1 MPVYPCVK
9 CNSPVDP
16 GADQSCRN
24 CKEKKP
30 LQCSRCQK
38 MVPTEEVYQRE
49 TLKTKKP
56 IFCLDCGV
64 REEVV
69 KCGLC
74 NLSLQRHQGKQVS
87 DFPGAKVYHAH
98 CLLERNRQ
106 RDRLLKF
113 QPLMALIGLVL
124 GGLWGK
130 SQMGNWGFAGLSGAG
145 VAVAFFLI
153 IRLIYIRMTP
163 R

>member
-1 MPVYPCVK
+1 MPVYPCLK

-16 GADQSCRN
+16 AADRSCRN
-24 CKEKKP
+24 CKDTKP

-38 MVPTEEVYQRE
+38 RIPTEEVFQRE
-49 TLKTKKP
+49 LLKTKKP
-56 IFCLDCGV
+56 IFCLECGV
-64 REEVV
+64 REEVI

-98 CLLERNRQ
+98 CLNERRKQ
-106 RDRLLKF
+106 VDRLSKF
-113 QPLMALIGLVL
+113 QPLMALVGILLGALGGWVQGGAIFAAGGAIVL
-124 GGLWGK
+124 GLLFFGLITL
-130 SQMGNWGFAGLSGAG
+130 MHT
-145 VAVAFFLI
+145 
-153 IRLIYIRMTP
+153 RMSP